1 MTKAEL
7 QKALRDIEKKKMELE
22 QQLKELEE
30 ENKGN
35 DPITAS
41 IMNVKSTA
49 RNSIASGKLKNVFE
63 NIINNIDYAKTAVI
77 SFANIAD
84 KAQDKLE
91 GKVEE
96 ITVSGGMTVMTNMWV
111 PMILGL
117 IQTQEFQHLVAN
129 MVVTAIKES

>member
-1 MTKAEL
+1 
-7 QKALRDIEKKKMELE
+7 
-22 QQLKELEE
+22 
-30 ENKGN
+30 
-35 DPITAS
+35 
-41 IMNVKSTA
+41 MNVKSTA

-77 SFANIAD
+77 SLANIAD

>member
-77 SFANIAD
+77 SLANIAD